1 MNGSRVTQP
10 EKAANS
16 YRKTLRRLWHDFP
29 LYMMMIPG
37 ALFFIVFK
45 YIPMY
50 GVVMAF
56 QNFRMARGFFRSD
69 WIGWAN
75 FEKVFASAFFPV
87 VMRNTITI
95 SLYKILIGF
104 PVPILIALML
114 NELHNKAF
122 KKTMQ
127 TVMYMPHFI
136 SWIVVSSLV
145 STFFSSSTGV
155 LAQITGHSIDWLVNP
170 DKFQS
175 ILVVSD
181 IWKNAG
187 WGTIIYMAALSGINS
202 ELYEAAG
209 IEGANRFQQTI
220 YITLPSIWPT
230 VLTMFI
236 LRIGGIMDAGFEQVL
251 VMQNSSVY
259 MVSEILGTYAYERGY
274 VNAEYGFGA
283 AVNLI
288 QSAISFILVILVNYL
303 SSKSGEGRLW

>member
-1 MNGSRVTQP
+1 MNGSRVIQP

-16 YRKTLRRLWHDFP
+16 YRKTIRRLWRDFP

-170 DKFQS
+170 GKFRG
-175 ILVVSD
+175 ILIVSD

-202 ELYEAAG
+202 ELYEAADM
-209 IEGANRFQQTI
+209 EGANRFQQTI

>member
-1 MNGSRVTQP
+1 MNGSRVIQP

-16 YRKTLRRLWHDFP
+16 YRKTIRRLWRDFP

-170 DKFQS
+170 GKFRG

-202 ELYEAAG
+202 ELYEAADM
-209 IEGANRFQQTI
+209 EGANRFQQTI